1 MDELRNRVF
10 IRRVG
15 AAALLISVVGMGLCG
30 VGVEGDAAA
39 EKKTAPA
46 PKTRAAAPAPFPKF
60 LVTRQGGG
68 IGSSLLAELSDR
80 AVPFLIPLTR
90 QLTMPAEEARQPSLP
105 SPATGDVSE
114 VGILPFQNG
123 GVPTASVVEGR
134 AFVVRT
140 RRDLLRVAV
149 SDTAVLDE
157 PIVTG
162 AREVMIIAKKPGECS
177 LLVWTKRDEKDR
189 AGELQQYLVKVT
201 PRSDAQP
208 KPVGKPPITAAEV
221 QQRIREAL
229 EQPKVQ
235 VRIITGLD
243 GEFVARLTGE
253 VASEEEA
260 QRAAQV
266 AATFVKTV
274 LNHID
279 VPKPVAP
286 SPPPPKSPDQILTE
300 RLCQLARLEASQ
312 VTAMQ
317 GVNAIILHG
326 EVNSQEEWS
335 RAHRVAQALG
345 GKVINLLTIR
355 GAAEQPQADAPLFT
369 EPIDLTPEDE
379 RMTQSVRQIKGLEKV
394 TAFKIGNNVMAIGE
408 VPTQNALEELRT
420 ALSRGFGVKQPLL
433 QVKVNQPLKIKQVTT
448 HVRVVE
454 ISTSALKQLGVRWG
468 STQVQTPFVTGAS
481 GGSTGG
487 TGTGGNTPSA
497 VGPNVGT
504 ITWGQVAPQG
514 PFFQLEPIQAT
525 LRALEDKSLAKTLA
539 NPNLTSLDKS
549 PGSIVIGG
557 AVPIPTTSF
566 IGGGGAVSGS
576 AGGSSGSGVLA
587 TSSVGFQLFGIILSL
602 VPDVADDD
610 SVLMQITTVVSEPDL
625 TTGLLVGGVPPF
637 KIRQAIQNVF
647 VRPGETI
654 ALGGLISN
662 QTSRTVQQIP
672 LLGSIP
678 ILGELFKSKR
688 FQNNETELVIFLT
701 PQVSKFDAT
710 LPVLER
716 AQALK
721 DATPITPGFGGLGGF
736 SGMSGM
742 GGLFGGQGGQ

>member
-1 MDELRNRVF
+1 MDELKNRIF
-10 IRRVG
+10 IRRGV
-15 AAALLISVVGMGLCG
+15 AIAVLISVVGMGLCCLEL
-30 VGVEGDAAA
+30 EGRAAA
-39 EKKTAPA
+39 EKQATSV
-46 PKTRAAAPAPFPKF
+46 PKAGAVALKSPPKF

-68 IGSSLLAELSDR
+68 IGSSLLTELSNR
-80 AVPFLIPLTR
+80 ALPFLIPLTM
-90 QLTMPAEEARQPSLP
+90 QLTTPAEEARQPSLP
-105 SPATGDVSE
+105 SPATGDTVGI
-114 VGILPFQNG
+114 GILPFQDG
-123 GVPTASVVEGR
+123 GVQTASVVEGR

-140 RRDLLRVAV
+140 ERDLLRVAV
-149 SDTAVLDE
+149 SDTVVLDE

-162 AREVMIIAKKPGECS
+162 AREVMIIAKKAGECS

-201 PRSDAQP
+201 PRSDTQP
-208 KPVGKPPITAAEV
+208 KPGDKPPITAAEV
-221 QQRIREAL
+221 QRRISEAL

-235 VRIITGLD
+235 VRIIEGLD

-253 VASEEEA
+253 VASDEES

-279 VPKPVAP
+279 VPKPVT
-286 SPPPPKSPDQILTE
+286 PPTPPKSPDQILTE
-300 RLCQLARLEASQ
+300 RICQLARLEASQ
-312 VTAMQ
+312 VTATQ

-326 EVNSQEEWS
+326 EVNSQDEWS

-355 GAAEQPQADAPLFT
+355 GAAVQPQADAPLFT

-420 ALSRGFGVKQPLL
+420 TLSRGFGVKQPLL
-433 QVKVNQPLKIKQVTT
+433 QVRVNQPLKIKQVTT

-454 ISTSALKQLGVRWG
+454 ISTSAFKQLGVRWG
-468 STQVQTPFVTGAS
+468 STQVQTPFVTGAV
-481 GGSTGG
+481 GGGTGG

-504 ITWGQVAPQG
+504 ITFGQTAPHG

-539 NPNLTSLDKS
+539 NPNFTSLDQS

-662 QTSRTVQQIP
+662 QTSRTTQQIP

-701 PQVSKFDAT
+701 PQVNKFDAT

-736 SGMSGM
+736 GGQSGM
-742 GGLFGGQGGQ
+742 GGLLGGQGNQ